1 MLDAQ
6 RFGLIRKL
14 INVVTATMLVVG
26 GSAIA
31 NAQVVPGTGEK
42 LTEIGDDFEDA
53 NWSFIPNLPKS
64 SNNIDKQV
72 RYPSGQVNNNRWYE
86 SLLRGQPDVVERVAT
101 PEGGLPNSK
110 GAMKLRSV
118 QTGIPGAPSNKM
130 QQDDFIMN
138 GNSRFGGT
146 IQAMWSPN
154 AVARVYL
161 PPFEQ
166 WEKRTGSSLGFRMET
181 LTHVMKAPEGNKRLF
196 RKVGKVRTLDQ
207 AWPGMFI
214 QLNSKTDGVNK
225 EDSAVF
231 VIRADEYGQDFV
243 AGPVI
248 KEAGWWTLGMTLS
261 PDGRVHYYA
270 AKGVGPLRATDH
282 IATKMPYGEPNLQMN
297 TVFFNV
303 MSADNGRTWS
313 TEWIIDD
320 VEVFCA
326 RR

>member
-1 MLDAQ
+1 MLDA
-6 RFGLIRKL
+6 RKVYLIRK
-14 INVVTATMLVVG
+14 VVG
-26 GSAIA
+26 VIVAALLVLVSAPRTQ
-31 NAQVVPGTGEK
+31 AQVVPGTGEK
-42 LTEIGDDFEDA
+42 LSEVGDDFEDA

-72 RYPSGQVNNNRWYE
+72 RYPSGQVNNNRWFE

-101 PEGGLPNSK
+101 PAGGLPSSK

-118 QTGIPGAPSNKM
+118 QTGIPGVPSHKM

-138 GNSRFGGT
+138 GNTRFGGN
-146 IQAMWSPN
+146 IQSAMSPN
-154 AVARVYL
+154 AVCRVYV
-161 PPFEQ
+161 PPFAQ
-166 WEKRTGSSLGFRMET
+166 WEQRTGSSLGFRIET
-181 LTHVMKAPEGNKRLF
+181 LTHVMKPVTGASKF
-196 RKVGKVRTLDQ
+196 FKKAGKTRQLDQ

-248 KEAGWWTLGMTLS
+248 KEPGWWTLGLTLS
-261 PDGRVHYYA
+261 TDGRVHYYA
-270 AKGVGPLRATDH
+270 VQGVGRLKATDR
-282 IATKMPYGEPNLQMN
+282 IASTMPYGEPNLQMN

-303 MSADNGRTWS
+303 MNSDNGRTWS

-320 VEVFCA
+320 VEVFVA

>member
-6 RFGLIRKL
+6 KFCLIRKL
-14 INVVTATMLVVG
+14 INVVAATMLVVG
-26 GSAIA
+26 GSTLA

-42 LTEIGDDFEDA
+42 LTEIGDDFEDE
-53 NWSFIPNLPKS
+53 NWTFIPNLPKS

-72 RYPSGQVNNNRWYE
+72 RYPSGQVNNNRWFE

-101 PEGGLPNSK
+101 PAGGLPNSK

-118 QTGIPGAPSNKM
+118 QTGIPGAPSYKM

-138 GNSRFGGT
+138 GNNRFGGT

-181 LTHVMKAPEGNKRLF
+181 LTHVMKPAEGKLF

-214 QLNSKTDGVNK
+214 QLNSKADGVNK

-248 KEAGWWTLGMTLS
+248 KETGWWTLGMTLS

-270 AKGVGPLRATDH
+270 AKGTGPLRPSDH

-320 VEVFCA
+320 VEIFFA